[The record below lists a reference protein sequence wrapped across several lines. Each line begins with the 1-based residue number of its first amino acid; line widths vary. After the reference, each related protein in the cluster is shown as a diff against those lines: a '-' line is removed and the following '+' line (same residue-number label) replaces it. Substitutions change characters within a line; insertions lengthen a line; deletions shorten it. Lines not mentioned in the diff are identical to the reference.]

1 MSQLWWASSLF
12 CVYGCVNVLVWV
24 CAYAA
29 FEATRFYN
37 VSESSPLAR
46 ELCDGPTCN
55 EVESSTNQWIG
66 EMYAMSF
73 IIHLHLTSNSLWQRN
88 DPAGFVQASQC
99 NNVFGC
105 LEEEQF
111 ERCTCYRDCGY
122 DGEPVC
128 GSDGQLYQNQCQMEV
143 FACRN
148 GTRIKQ
154 VPLSQCPKSKK
165 LSHISWYLVQR
176 SGTAASQQSIII
188 SCWCLH
194 TTPAWFQT
202 FECPTTCQICPAIYV
217 GVPLMTVSS
226 SFTNSRPIRLVV

>member
-1 MSQLWWASSLF
+1 MIYEVTSSSLWKLDFSFSLRLWPSYGERASSLL
-12 CVYGCVNVLVWV
+12 CVCGCVNVLVWV
-24 CAYAA
+24 SACCAA

-55 EVESSTNQWIG
+55 EVESSTNHWIG
-66 EMYAMSF
+66 ESHPTPPTWHTGPVFPLSHFYFSF
-73 IIHLHLTSNSLWQRN
+73 
-88 DPAGFVQASQC
+88 PAGFVQANQC

-105 LEEEQF
+105 LEEDHF

-154 VPLSQCPKSKK
+154 VPLSQCPHSK
-165 LSHISWYLVQR
+165 
-176 SGTAASQQSIII
+176 
-188 SCWCLH
+188 
-194 TTPAWFQT
+194 
-202 FECPTTCQICPAIYV
+202 
-217 GVPLMTVSS
+217 SS
-226 SFTNSRPIRLVV
+226 SHNTWHHLEFSLPAAARFTKQPQSQH

>member
-1 MSQLWWASSLF
+1 MF
-12 CVYGCVNVLVWV
+12 CECGCVTVPMCV
-24 CAYAA
+24 CACCVA

-66 EMYAMSF
+66 KS
-73 IIHLHLTSNSLWQRN
+73 HLCPLTTHSHSLFYSHIEHTLFSV
-88 DPAGFVQASQC
+88 GFVQANQC

-105 LEEEQF
+105 LEEQQL

-128 GSDGQLYQNQCQMEV
+128 GSDGHLYQNLCQMEV

-154 VPLSQCPKSKK
+154 VS
-165 LSHISWYLVQR
+165 LSHCPHSK
-176 SGTAASQQSIII
+176 ASTVHSI
-188 SCWCLH
+188 L
-194 TTPAWFQT
+194 
-202 FECPTTCQICPAIYV
+202 
-217 GVPLMTVSS
+217 
-226 SFTNSRPIRLVV
+226 

>member
-1 MSQLWWASSLF
+1 MSSLF
-12 CVYGCVNVLVWV
+12 ACVWLLVWA
-24 CAYAA
+24 CACHVA

-66 EMYAMSF
+66 EIYS
-73 IIHLHLTSNSLWQRN
+73 LHFHQSRSLVFASLSTLLVFLGSNNQTFF
-88 DPAGFVQASQC
+88 AGFVQGNQC

-148 GTRIKQ
+148 GTRIEQ
-154 VPLSQCPKSKK
+154 VPLSQCPQSKS
-165 LSHISWYLVQR
+165 S
-176 SGTAASQQSIII
+176 
-188 SCWCLH
+188 
-194 TTPAWFQT
+194 F
-202 FECPTTCQICPAIYV
+202 CPTHHLTSHLALSFQAPA
-217 GVPLMTVSS
+217 LLSTS
-226 SFTNSRPIRLVV
+226 SFFPPRWQAGSKDGHLFAHPFNT

>member
-1 MSQLWWASSLF
+1 MF
-12 CVYGCVNVLVWV
+12 CVCGCVNVLVWV
-24 CAYAA
+24 SARCAA
-29 FEATRFYN
+29 FEAIRFYN

-66 EMYAMSF
+66 EIYFTPLTVNRQPISFRLLIFSF
-73 IIHLHLTSNSLWQRN
+73 IFFTIFLFS
-88 DPAGFVQASQC
+88 AGFVQANQC

-154 VPLSQCPKSKK
+154 VPLSQCSQSKSS
-165 LSHISWYLVQR
+165 LITQHLTLPWSYL
-176 SGTAASQQSIII
+176 T
-188 SCWCLH
+188 H
-194 TTPAWFQT
+194 
-202 FECPTTCQICPAIYV
+202 
-217 GVPLMTVSS
+217 
-226 SFTNSRPIRLVV
+226 

>member
-1 MSQLWWASSLF
+1 MP
-12 CVYGCVNVLVWV
+12 VWV
-24 CAYAA
+24 SACRAA

-66 EMYAMSF
+66 EIYSTHS
-73 IIHLHLTSNSLWQRN
+73 IILLCFPSVSNLFLFVCVCV
-88 DPAGFVQASQC
+88 GFVQANQC

-154 VPLSQCPKSKK
+154 VPLSQCPHSKRPLITK
-165 LSHISWYLVQR
+165 HLTQSVFWSHLSQTLIILSYCPLHYCSLGISIFTHL
-176 SGTAASQQSIII
+176 SI
-188 SCWCLH
+188 S
-194 TTPAWFQT
+194 A
-202 FECPTTCQICPAIYV
+202 
-217 GVPLMTVSS
+217 
-226 SFTNSRPIRLVV
+226 

>member
-1 MSQLWWASSLF
+1 MF
-12 CVYGCVNVLVWV
+12 CLCGCVNVLVWV
-24 CAYAA
+24 SACCAA
-29 FEATRFYN
+29 FEAIRFYN

-66 EMYAMSF
+66 EIYS
-73 IIHLHLTSNSLWQRN
+73 IHLMVHRHPISLSLLF
-88 DPAGFVQASQC
+88 DLFMYLFVCLFFAGFVQANQC

-154 VPLSQCPKSKK
+154 VPLSQCSHSKSS
-165 LSHISWYLVQR
+165 LIAQHLTLPGLRAYF
-176 SGTAASQQSIII
+176 SQA
-188 SCWCLH
+188 
-194 TTPAWFQT
+194 P
-202 FECPTTCQICPAIYV
+202 
-217 GVPLMTVSS
+217 
-226 SFTNSRPIRLVV
+226 

>member
-1 MSQLWWASSLF
+1 MNVPVWA
-12 CVYGCVNVLVWV
+12 
-24 CAYAA
+24 CACHAA

-55 EVESSTNQWIG
+55 EVESSTNQWTSKNPVIPIIFHR
-66 EMYAMSF
+66 YPSRTSLLKACFRFSF
-73 IIHLHLTSNSLWQRN
+73 
-88 DPAGFVQASQC
+88 AGFMQANQC

-105 LEEEQF
+105 PEEQQF

-128 GSDGQLYQNQCQMEV
+128 GSDGQLYQNLCQMEV

-154 VPLSQCPKSKK
+154 VPLSQCPHSKSSVAA
-165 LSHISWYLVQR
+165 LDCTTVQL
-176 SGTAASQQSIII
+176 
-188 SCWCLH
+188 C
-194 TTPAWFQT
+194 F
-202 FECPTTCQICPAIYV
+202 
-217 GVPLMTVSS
+217 
-226 SFTNSRPIRLVV
+226 FT

>member
-1 MSQLWWASSLF
+1 MP
-12 CVYGCVNVLVWV
+12 VWV
-24 CAYAA
+24 CACHAA

-66 EMYAMSF
+66 ETLATPVT
-73 IIHLHLTSNSLWQRN
+73 IPRHPTSISLLKTYFF
-88 DPAGFVQASQC
+88 PAGFVQANQC

-154 VPLSQCPKSKK
+154 VPLSQCPQSKS
-165 LSHISWYLVQR
+165 SISKQTVR
-176 SGTAASQQSIII
+176 
-188 SCWCLH
+188 LH
-194 TTPAWFQT
+194 
-202 FECPTTCQICPAIYV
+202 
-217 GVPLMTVSS
+217 
-226 SFTNSRPIRLVV
+226 NSLT

>member
-1 MSQLWWASSLF
+1 MP
-12 CVYGCVNVLVWV
+12 VWV
-24 CAYAA
+24 CAFHAA

-66 EMYAMSF
+66 ETHAMSQG
-73 IIHLHLTSNSLWQRN
+73 IHIHPTSTMSIKKTYFS
-88 DPAGFVQASQC
+88 PAGFVQTNQC

-143 FACRN
+143 YACRN

-154 VPLSQCPKSKK
+154 VPLSQCPNGKRA
-165 LSHISWYLVQR
+165 LVAHHLNFGLKR
-176 SGTAASQQSIII
+176 RTVQSLLFH
-188 SCWCLH
+188 S
-194 TTPAWFQT
+194 
-202 FECPTTCQICPAIYV
+202 
-217 GVPLMTVSS
+217 
-226 SFTNSRPIRLVV
+226 SRPTFQIPLPR

>member
-1 MSQLWWASSLF
+1 MVSVIIVL
-12 CVYGCVNVLVWV
+12 CVCGCVNVPVWV
-24 CAYAA
+24 CACHAA

-66 EMYAMSF
+66 ETHARRVT
-73 IIHLHLTSNSLWQRN
+73 IHRHLRFHLSLKN
-88 DPAGFVQASQC
+88 KCFFSAGFVQANQC

-154 VPLSQCPKSKK
+154 VPLSQCPHGMNAVIAHH
-165 LSHISWYLVQR
+165 LDFGL
-176 SGTAASQQSIII
+176 T
-188 SCWCLH
+188 
-194 TTPAWFQT
+194 
-202 FECPTTCQICPAIYV
+202 
-217 GVPLMTVSS
+217 TVS
-226 SFTNSRPIRLVV
+226 P